1 MITFNNIYNWLSKIT
16 HLSLHSLPS
25 LINLK
30 YTKIGFNNLM
40 KNYDSQEKYFQIS
53 DPIEN
58 YFECITS
65 CDIRDGR
72 CISRCVEILK
82 QNDT

>member
-1 MITFNNIYNWLSKIT
+1 
-16 HLSLHSLPS
+16 
-25 LINLK
+25 
-30 YTKIGFNNLM
+30 M
-40 KNYDSQEKYFQIS
+40 KNYDSQEKHLQIS

-58 YFECITS
+58 YFECITT

-82 QNDT
+82 QNDN

>member
-1 MITFNNIYNWLSKIT
+1 MNNSELT
-16 HLSLHSLPS
+16 
-25 LINLK
+25 
-30 YTKIGFNNLM
+30 
-40 KNYDSQEKYFQIS
+40 EKQFQVS

-58 YFECITS
+58 YFECITT

-82 QNDT
+82 QNDN